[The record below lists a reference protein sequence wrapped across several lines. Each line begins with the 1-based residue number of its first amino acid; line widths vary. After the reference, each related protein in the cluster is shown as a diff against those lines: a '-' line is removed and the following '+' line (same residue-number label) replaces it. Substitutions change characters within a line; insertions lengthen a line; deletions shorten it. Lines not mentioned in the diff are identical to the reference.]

1 MLTVAPRACPLLH
14 VFCDPVF
21 VYRLITENTIE
32 EKIIERAEIKLR
44 LDAMVIQQ
52 GRGAPKPGG
61 AGAAGASSKAG
72 ASGGGMSSD
81 EMSAMIRFGA
91 DRIFKQSGST
101 ITNEDIDNILQTAEA
116 RTQEIQSKLGKH
128 VGLLDLSLDG
138 APPMMLPD
146 ENQGDLPL
154 DELERQMLLNMHDS
168 MGKRDR
174 KGKSYDERVLGQV
187 AGAPPIKTH
196 LPRPYKIP
204 RMPDYQLWNS
214 KRILELS
221 EKEKAWFD
229 KHCADASAPAI
240 RGGLTAQED
249 TELQALLAEGFVDWS
264 MTDYSLFLD
273 ACKRYGGRTPPS
285 AIEKV
290 VAALEG
296 RKTREQVVQYHR
308 AFFDHAPRADGF
320 KSALLGIA
328 RGEARVKKFA
338 EFEDMLE
345 RALQGYPAREDVMER
360 LPIPYAA
367 ALHKGKGFTL
377 QEDRFL
383 LYGCRLLGY
392 GEWQKLQWAI
402 RRDGEFRFDYFLK
415 TRSLT
420 QINRRVDAL
429 LRAMSK
435 VSKAKGGA
443 GKGGADLDNIAPLA
457 PNSGSGARGS
467 GRVGARTLGRMD
479 DDSRPSPSPSPSPFG
494 APSRASG
501 SRASPAVGGR
511 SGGDDGLRRQG
522 VGMVDEI
529 EEHAGAGSSASSLT
543 VPRAS
548 PAAVLLPATLS
559 ILRRAEPASEDHPLS
574 HRRLVL
580 LQAKMAVMSA
590 PASGAT
596 AHNAAAAAAAGQTVS
611 AGAVSSY
618 PASSAAGMQPQDD
631 DSGSELDY
639 SIADDDDGDDQSQS
653 SKKQRTG

>member
-1 MLTVAPRACPLLH
+1 MHFCFLREVLTVTLCVSSLS
-14 VFCDPVF
+14 VF

-52 GRGAPKPGG
+52 GRGAPKAG
-61 AGAAGASSKAG
+61 AGAAGGAAG
-72 ASGGGMSSD
+72 KASGTMSSD

-91 DRIFKQSGST
+91 DRIFKQTGST

-187 AGAPPIKTH
+187 PGAPPIKTH

-204 RMPDYQLWNS
+204 RMPDYQLFNS
-214 KRILELS
+214 KRIMELS

-229 KHCADASAPAI
+229 KHCADASAPAV
-240 RGGLTAQED
+240 RGGLTAAED

-264 MTDYSLFLD
+264 MTDYSIFLD

-290 VAALEG
+290 ISALEG

-383 LYGCRLLGY
+383 LYVCRLLGY

-435 VSKAKGGA
+435 VSKAKGGV
-443 GKGGADLDNIAPLA
+443 GSKSGADLDNIAPLA
-457 PNSGSGARGS
+457 PGSGGGARG
-467 GRVGARTLGRMD
+467 RALGARGRMD
-479 DDSRPSPSPSPSPFG
+479 DDGRPSPSPSPSPFG
-494 APSRASG
+494 IYGAPAGASSRASG
-501 SRASPAVGGR
+501 ARASPAVGGR
-511 SGGDDGLRRQG
+511 GGGD
-522 VGMVDEI
+522 GMVDEI
-529 EEHAGAGSSASSLT
+529 EEHAGSSLA

-548 PAAVLLPATLS
+548 PNAVLLPATLS
-559 ILRRAEPASEDHPLS
+559 VLRRAEPASEDHPLS

-580 LQAKMAVMSA
+580 LQAKMAIM
-590 PASGAT
+590 SGAAVT
-596 AHNAAAAAAAGQTVS
+596 PAHNAAAAAAAGQTVS
-611 AGAVSSY
+611 AGAASSY
-618 PASSAAGMQPQDD
+618 PASSAAVMQQQDD